1 MGASITVLNI
11 KDDKAYKNGIIEEFN
26 NKYKWAISSD
36 VTFGCIFRESSYRF
50 NDETSALKD
59 GLINYLENIKSNPKE
74 LKIIW
79 IDDIINID

>member
-1 MGASITVLNI
+1 MGVSITVLNI
-11 KDDKAYKNGIIEEFN
+11 KDDKVYKNCIIKEFN
-26 NKYKWAISSD
+26 NKYKWCISSD
-36 VTFGCIFRESSYRF
+36 NTFGCVFRESSYRF
-50 NDETSALKD
+50 DDETSALKD

>member
-1 MGASITVLNI
+1 MGISITVLNI
-11 KDDKAYKNGIIEEFN
+11 KDDKAYKNGIIEELD
-26 NKYKWAISSD
+26 NKFKWCMSSD
-36 VTFGCIFRESSYRF
+36 TTFGCVFRESSYRF

-79 IDDIINID
+79 KDNIINID